1 MKSRFLKLSL
11 ANFGYKYSKK
21 GSKSFGSAL
30 IYVGASFLLLAI
42 ILTVLNFARPA
53 RTSDLESADLV
64 NKTKIDTASIYLN
77 QG

>member
-11 ANFGYKYSKK
+11 ANFGYNYSKK

-42 ILTVLNFARPA
+42 ILAVLNFTHA
-53 RTSDLESADLV
+53 SVD
-64 NKTKIDTASIYLN
+64 NKTAESREKIITAGDYLS
-77 QG
+77 

>member
-21 GSKSFGSAL
+21 DSKSFGSAL

-42 ILTVLNFARPA
+42 IFAVFNF
-53 RTSDLESADLV
+53 TQSSVDS
-64 NKTKIDTASIYLN
+64 KTAERQEKIITAGDYLS
-77 QG
+77 